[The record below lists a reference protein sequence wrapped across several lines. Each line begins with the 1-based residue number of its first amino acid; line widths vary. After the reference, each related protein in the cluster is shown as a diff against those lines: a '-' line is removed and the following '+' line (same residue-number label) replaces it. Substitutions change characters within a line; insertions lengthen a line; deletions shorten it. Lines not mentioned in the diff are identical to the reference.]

1 MTNTNDTPITE
12 IKDTVNIC
20 LDRVSGEKLYSL
32 VSKAVKSRSRR
43 LKTRVSISDFCDVA
57 GISRTQLYGYR
68 RGEKPGADGVVK
80 IASGLK
86 AWGYAVTIN
95 F

>member
-1 MTNTNDTPITE
+1 MNNSKEPPKTE
-12 IKDTVNIC
+12 TKPTVNIC
-20 LDRVSGEKLYSL
+20 LDHVSGGKLYSI
-32 VSKAVKSRSRR
+32 VKKAIDARSRS
-43 LKTRVSISDFCDVA
+43 LQTRVSISDFCDVS

-68 RGEKPGADGVVK
+68 RGENPGADGVVK

-86 AWGYAVTIN
+86 TWGYTVTIN